1 MKDIKTEAITIEHS
15 LLSASGAYKWVKS
28 PAEAIMSYEMI
39 NSTNKH
45 AERGTQLHDLL
56 AKILIGYEEGYEI
69 LADKVIIGENTYPIK
84 NYGEDFN
91 KVTKNEPEALKEIV
105 NKFFKYFNSLGKN
118 TKIKIETRV
127 FYNEFLGVTKPE
139 LAFGT
144 ADICVIESK
153 GNKTVD
159 LHILDAKF
167 GYNEQKARNNSQ
179 LALYALGFVD
189 YIQKA
194 NSAWKINN
202 IYMNIL
208 QPGYDSEPWAVCLDA
223 LIEFIEPYK
232 KPAQR
237 AQAIHD
243 GDAILNINDYT
254 KPIGLFWASLGVYNY
269 AQCAKAKRVHSEFK
283 KISLLEYLPTSD
295 LSECLKIAEDLEGWI
310 NEVKKYAIEQ
320 AKSGVEIKDYKLVES
335 KAKPVKWKEDLN
347 NLAEELSV
355 LLNEPEETFIKSE
368 VISPA
373 KLKLYLIRE
382 KNAYAEKEEV
392 LDFIVERTIRDEPNK
407 ILRRVK

>member
-1 MKDIKTEAITIEHS
+1 MKNIKIEPITIEHS
-15 LLSASGAYKWVKS
+15 LLSASGSYKWVKS

-56 AKILIGYEEGYEI
+56 AKILIGYEQGYEI
-69 LADKVIIGENTYPIK
+69 LADKVIIGENTYPIET
-84 NYGEDFN
+84 YGEDFN
-91 KVTKNEPEALKEIV
+91 KVTKNESEALKDVV

-118 TKIKIETRV
+118 KKLKIETRV
-127 FYNEFLGVTKPE
+127 FYNEFLGVTKPD

-144 ADICVIESK
+144 ADICIIESK

-167 GYNEQKARNNSQ
+167 GYNEQKAQNNSQ
-179 LALYALGFVD
+179 IALYALGFVD
-189 YIQKA
+189 YIQKS
-194 NSAWKINN
+194 NSTWKINT

-208 QPGYDSEPWAVCLDA
+208 QPGYDSEPWAVCLDT
-223 LIEFIEPYK
+223 LIEFIEPFK

-254 KPIGLFWASLGVYNY
+254 KPSGLFWATLGVYNY
-269 AQCAKAKRVHSEFK
+269 AQCAKAKRVQSAFK
-283 KISLLEYLPTSD
+283 KISLLEYLPKSD
-295 LSECLKIAEDLEGWI
+295 LSECLKIAEELEDWVA
-310 NEVKKYAIEQ
+310 EVKKYALDQ
-320 AKSGVEIKDYKLVES
+320 AKAGVEIKDFKLVDS
-335 KAKPVKWKEDLN
+335 KAKPVKWKADLENIAEDL
-347 NLAEELSV
+347 SD
-355 LLNEPEETFIKSE
+355 LLYDSKDLFIESK

-373 KLKLYLIRE
+373 RLKMLLIGE
-382 KNAYAEKEEV
+382 KYAESEKENV
-392 LDFIVERTIRDEPNK
+392 LNYILEHTEQDEPNRV
-407 ILRRVK
+407 LRRVK